1 VRGKLGRPS
10 GPLHPADVV
19 GLTDLILVLP
29 NVAACPGPKPFD
41 CIDYVSPPKADGWV
55 TSLGGVECIPNLRSL
70 ALDPIRV
77 DLALLAQLPRLA
89 EIWFGPVLESTLP
102 SLPQVTTLTMFA
114 LSGNEDLVLHAFPSV
129 RSLHLSG
136 AGVRDISALVGLVA
150 LTLID
155 LSGNQITDVSPLVAN
170 PGIGSGATVDIT
182 DNPFSCAAQMQNIA
196 ALRQR
201 GVVVTTDCP

>member
-1 VRGKLGRPS
+1 MAPA
-10 GPLHPADVV
+10 PLRD
-19 GLTDLILVLP
+19 
-29 NVAACPGPKPFD
+29 FD

-70 ALDPIRV
+70 RLEPYRL
-77 DLALLAQLPRLA
+77 DLALLAQLPHLA
-89 EIWFGPVLESTLP
+89 EIWFGVALESTLP
-102 SLPQVTTLTMFA
+102 SLPQVTTLTA
-114 LSGNEDLVLHAFPSV
+114 YGLLGNENAIFHAF
-129 RSLHLSG
+129 RSLKTLHLSG

-150 LTLID
+150 LSGID
-155 LSGNQITDVSPLVAN
+155 LSRNQITDLSPLVAN

-182 DNPFSCAAQMQNIA
+182 NNPFLCAAQMQNIA